1 MDKIQELFNK
11 ISLEV
16 NAEYAVIDAEK
27 QKIADSK
34 SAVAAKK
41 NSLDEREKDII
52 AKEKD
57 INDRL
62 EDISRQE
69 NVFKK
74 VKDMTAW
81 NAELS
86 AREAKMEKS
95 NKKIADDIAELKLKE
110 EMLQKAQLEQSRR
123 EQDYRKEIK
132 QEVVSSFFKLG
143 E

>member
-1 MDKIQELFNK
+1 MDKIQDLFK
-11 ISLEV
+11 QISQEV
-16 NAEYAVIDAEK
+16 AAEYSIIDAEK
-27 QKIADSK
+27 QKVADSK
-34 SAVAAKK
+34 NQVAAKK
-41 NSLDEREKDII
+41 KSLDEREEII
-52 AKEKD
+52 ASKEKE
-57 INDRL
+57 IAERL

-69 NVFKK
+69 NIFKK

-81 NAELS
+81 DAELS
-86 AREAKMEKS
+86 AREVKMEKD
-95 NKKIADDIAELKLKE
+95 NKKNADAIAELKLKE